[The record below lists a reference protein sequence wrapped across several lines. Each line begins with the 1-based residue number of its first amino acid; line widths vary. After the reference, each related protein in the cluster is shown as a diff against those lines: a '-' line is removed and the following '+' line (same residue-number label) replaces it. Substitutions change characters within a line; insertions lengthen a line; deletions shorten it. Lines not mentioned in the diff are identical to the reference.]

1 MEDLRIK
8 LIEYM
13 GEHDLTLSDI
23 AKQINRTPL
32 TVWNFIRGK
41 TKPHDQT
48 LYKIKKL
55 IEEPHVSTESG
66 SPA

>member
-1 MEDLRIK
+1 MDELRE
-8 LIEYM
+8 LLRTFM
-13 GEHDLTLSDI
+13 GERDLSVKEVSIL
-23 AKQINRTPL
+23 INRSPL
-32 TVWNFIRGK
+32 TVWKFLRGK

-66 SPA
+66 SSA